1 MSLKRRF
8 KRIGLV
14 LGAGLVSLVTILLV
28 RTAQLPGV
36 SVQTPEKVP
45 HEIDVERA
53 AARLGQAI
61 AIQTI
66 SHGHEG
72 PVESDA
78 FVQLHQFLSQT
89 YPRAHATLTRETV
102 NDYSLLYTWKGS
114 DPSARP
120 IALLAHLDV
129 VPSPNPDAWKQP
141 PFAGYVADG
150 FIWGRGALDD
160 KCSVLA
166 ILEATEVLI
175 EAGFAPKRTIYF
187 AFGHDEE
194 LSGHGGAQAM
204 AKLFAERNIQLDY
217 VLDEGSIVIEGA
229 MPGVSAPV
237 ALIGVA
243 EKGFATLELTAK
255 ADGGHSS
262 MPPKGGVIARLA
274 QALDRLEHNPLPGSL
289 APPVDDMLT
298 ELAPHM
304 PFAMRMVMANQWL
317 FESVLVGIFADTH
330 NSNAMIRTTTALTV
344 FQGGVKAN
352 VLPRDARALLNF
364 RILPGESVADV
375 VRHVETVVDDP
386 DVVIRVVDSH
396 EPVAVSSTES
406 AGYRAISTAVRQT
419 FPEAAVA
426 PSLVIAATDSHHYVD
441 VATDLYRFLPV
452 HMVPQDLDRLHG
464 VNERIGVHQYGRMI
478 DFYAQLLHL
487 SGG

>member
-1 MSLKRRF
+1 
-8 KRIGLV
+8 
-14 LGAGLVSLVTILLV
+14 TILLI
-28 RTAQLPGV
+28 RTAQLPGPEV
-36 SVQTPEKVP
+36 DTPNKVP
-45 HEIDVERA
+45 HVIDAQRA

-61 AIQTI
+61 TLQTI
-66 SHGHEG
+66 SHSHEG
-72 PVESDA
+72 PVAADA
-78 FVQLHQFLSQT
+78 FVQLHQFLAQT
-89 YPRAHATLTRETV
+89 YPKAHTTLTRETV
-102 NDYSLLYTWKGS
+102 NDFSLLYTWKGS
-114 DPSARP
+114 DPSAPP

-129 VPSPNPDAWKQP
+129 VPSPNLDAWEQP
-141 PFAGYVADG
+141 PYAGRVVDG

-175 EAGFAPKRTIYF
+175 DAGFAPKRTIYF

-229 MPGVSAPV
+229 MPGVHAPV

-274 QALDRLEHNPLPGSL
+274 QALDRLEHHPLPGSL
-289 APPVDDMLT
+289 APPVDRMLT
-298 ELAPHM
+298 QLAPHM

-317 FESVLVGIFADTH
+317 FEPLLVRIFADAH

-375 VRHVETVVDDP
+375 VSHVETVIDDP
-386 DVVIRVVDSH
+386 DVAIRVVDGH

-406 AGYRAISTAVRQT
+406 AGYRAISTATRQV

-441 VATDLYRFLPV
+441 VATDLYRFLPI
-452 HMVPQDLDRLHG
+452 HMQPSDLDRLHG
-464 VNERIGVHQYGRMI
+464 VNERIGVEQYGRMI

-487 SGG
+487 SAG